1 MKKRFRAFGLFLTL
15 ALLLVLAVACGGEE
29 IDVSEDEVDSGDAEG
44 EDEEDAEEIESDNP
58 DAQTL
63 RVSLGL
69 NDQHPLYE
77 SAVHF
82 GELLTEKT
90 DDFNVEV
97 YHSEQ
102 IAGDVVATEMLQN
115 GDLEITIPSTS
126 PLITFLPEYGV
137 FDLPFVIP
145 DHEVADEV
153 LDGPFGDQML
163 DMLEDQDLVGLAWWE
178 NGFRNLT
185 NDVQP
190 VESMDDLEGLTLR
203 TMETDI
209 HLDVWETLGA
219 NPTPMSMGEVFT
231 GLQQGTIDGQ
241 ENPYPTIDLEG
252 FDEVNDYLS
261 GTNHVYTPFVFL
273 FSKPIWDDLDEEQ
286 QDAIA
291 ESAYEAREFNRERTR
306 EVEESSLED
315 LQERMEFSEITD
327 EEFERFQEAVEPVIE
342 DHSEAIGEDIVNDFM
357 EEVEEASD

>member
-1 MKKRFRAFGLFLTL
+1 MNKKLLLPFFLSF
-15 ALLLVLAVACGGEE
+15 ALLLMLAACGGEE
-29 IDVSEDEVDSGDAEG
+29 VDVSEDELDN
-44 EDEEDAEEIESDNP
+44 EDEAEAEDGGGAGGVIESDNP
-58 DAQTL
+58 EEAQTL
-63 RVSLGL
+63 RISLGL

-102 IAGDVVATEMLQN
+102 IAGDLVATEMLQN

-126 PLITFLPEYGV
+126 PLMNIMPEYGV

-145 DHEVADEV
+145 DHEAADEV

-185 NDVQP
+185 NDIRP
-190 VESMDDLEGLTLR
+190 VESIDDLDGLTLR

-209 HLDVWETLGA
+209 HLDVWDALGA

-273 FSKPIWDDLDEEQ
+273 FSKPIWDELDEDQ
-286 QDAIA
+286 QEAIA

-315 LQERMEFSEITD
+315 IQDRMEFSEITD
-327 EEFERFQEAVEPVIE
+327 EEYERFQEAVEPVIE
-342 DHSEAIGEDIVNDFM
+342 DHSVTIGEDIVNDFM
-357 EEVEEASD
+357 EAVEATQ